1 MIEYVRER
9 NCIMKLFYINKMS
22 KVIGDVGNEG
32 AKIAGEVTNTV
43 VKSVENTA
51 QNIMSVADKNGNGQV
66 DIEDIII
73 MGLSIPHI
81 QVNRRDFLQKNL

>member
-1 MIEYVRER
+1 M
-9 NCIMKLFYINKMS
+9 
-22 KVIGDVGNEG
+22 
-32 AKIAGEVTNTV
+32 TNTV